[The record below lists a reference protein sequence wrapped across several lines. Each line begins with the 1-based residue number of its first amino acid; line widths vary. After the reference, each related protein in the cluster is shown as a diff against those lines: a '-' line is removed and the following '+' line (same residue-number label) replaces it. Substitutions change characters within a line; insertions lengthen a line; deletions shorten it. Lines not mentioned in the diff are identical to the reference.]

1 MDLQQL
7 IEFDQKLL
15 LKLNMNDSVFWD
27 HFMMAVTE
35 TITWI
40 PLVVVLL
47 YVLIKNTSWRDMLL
61 IVVMTALCV
70 IVADQFA
77 SSFCKPYFERFRP
90 TNDPLLMYQVD
101 VVDNYRCGRYGFIS
115 SHAANHF
122 SIFAFNSLLI
132 RKRALT
138 FTLLLNAMLCSYS
151 RIYLG
156 VHYPG
161 DVLAGTL
168 WGLLTG
174 TIIYWIYRRLHR
186 RVCEQR
192 SFISSQYTSTGY
204 LVTDVQLLLSVS
216 YLTLFFAAVYSCY
229 L

>member
-186 RVCEQR
+186 WICEQR